1 MKKNI
6 ALVFALLLGGQ
17 VFSQDEPYARRL
29 MNETLAAIETMTDFR
44 AEITTEGENGAVSQK
59 GVLYVKGEKSRLELG
74 AVTAISDGEYTYV
87 VQPEEKEVMVN
98 RLSEEEKKA
107 GNILLS
113 MLRGVLTSYE
123 PRTDKREGDIQYL
136 RLVPT
141 DQGSP
146 LQYILIGID
155 MKTKLPVFEE
165 EVLVSGGRS
174 SVKIGNVERGKG
186 SDEVLYRFDQE
197 KYKKEGYYIAK
208 P

>member
-1 MKKNI
+1 
-6 ALVFALLLGGQ
+6 
-17 VFSQDEPYARRL
+17 
-29 MNETLAAIETMTDFR
+29 
-44 AEITTEGENGAVSQK
+44 
-59 GVLYVKGEKSRLELG
+59 
-74 AVTAISDGEYTYV
+74 
-87 VQPEEKEVMVN
+87 MVN
-98 RLSEEEKKA
+98 LLSEEEKKA

-141 DQGSP
+141 NQGSP

>member
-6 ALVFALLLGGQ
+6 TLVFALLLGGQ

-113 MLRGVLTSYE
+113 MLWGVLTSYE

-155 MKTKLPVFEE
+155 TKTKLPVFEE